1 MRAVA
6 HAKVYVPVQVIFSRE
21 GDMFPR
27 ALRWEDGQVYP
38 IDRVL
43 DVRPASALRAGGHGD
58 RYTVRIGGRETYLFF
73 EHAVGGGAAPGRWFV
88 ERRTEE

>member
-1 MRAVA
+1 MR
-6 HAKVYVPVQVIFSRE
+6 
-21 GDMFPR
+21 PR
-27 ALRWEDGQVYP
+27 ALRWEDGRVYP

-43 DVRPASALRAGGHGD
+43 DIRPANALKAGGHGD
-58 RYTVRIGGRETYLFF
+58 RYTVRIGGHETYLFF

>member
-1 MRAVA
+1 MAA
-6 HAKVYVPVQVIFSRE
+6 SKVYVPVQVIFSSDGAMR
-21 GDMFPR
+21 PR
-27 ALRWEDGQVYP
+27 ALRWEDGRVYP

-43 DVRPASALRAGGHGD
+43 DIRPANALKAGGHGD